1 MSLFDTE
8 ILPYSSPRKMNT
20 IDKNGLKSLL
30 LHSDT
35 MKVYQEY
42 FFQNEIQQ
50 RFYHFSTDCYLFA
63 LDGQAFIQNSTQ
75 ECSVKVNQGVWLEAE
90 TIHKLVPISG
100 RFECLLLVTEECQHD
115 SLFTEFMRVQS
126 TGTAIK
132 LESNPDSTRWVL
144 SDHPKVKIEIE
155 LLPKKHQELIHYHR
169 FTKQFLVSLTDTIQV
184 KNKDQESTLEPKQS
198 VLISPK
204 HKHSIINNNDHSA
217 QILNFYTPRMTKDC
231 VLVISKPNKA

>member
-8 ILPYSSPRKMNT
+8 ILQYSSPRKMNT

-30 LHSDT
+30 CHSDT
-35 MKVYQEY
+35 MKIYQEY
-42 FFQNEIQQ
+42 FFQNETQQ

-63 LDGQAFIQNSTQ
+63 LDGQAFIQNNDQ
-75 ECSVKVNQGVWLEAE
+75 ECSVKANQGVWLEAGVA
-90 TIHKLVPISG
+90 HKLVPISG
-100 RFECLLLVTEECQHD
+100 RFECLLLVIEECQHN

-126 TGTAIK
+126 TGTATK
-132 LESNPDSTRWVL
+132 SVSNSDSTRWAL

-155 LLPKKHQELIHYHR
+155 LLPKKHQEPIHYHR

-198 VLISPK
+198 LLIASK

-217 QILNFYTPRMTKDC
+217 QILNFYTPRVKKDR
-231 VLVISKPNKA
+231 VLVISKPS